1 VGFRKGLYRNRIK
14 DYVPKVWIKGT
25 VSVRISIGVWI
36 MIRVRGGIRIWINV
50 RIKGWD
56 LG

>member
-1 VGFRKGLYRNRIK
+1 MGFRKGLYRNRIK

-36 MIRVRGGIRIWINV
+36 MIRVRGGIRFWINV
-50 RIKGWD
+50 RIKG
-56 LG
+56 